1 MDEPW
6 RSEKMKLAALA
17 VGQRHW
23 ISEKMACEWHVNGM
37 WMVCEWFH
45 QIFFLMF
52 FDVFCVFAVEAPG
65 IQGHSGTFRDICRVQ
80 PLASSSHRAD
90 LCRSSM
96 VLRLSWNL
104 GDVVWWEWD
113 LETRQQLTLLRQRE
127 WRRRHGRHD
136 WCMDLLSCDQFPPMI
151 PAYISYMT
159 VTWRLHDVTCSYIM
173 LHPSD
178 QWWATTINCISRILN
193 PS

>member
-1 MDEPW
+1 MLEWGDESHLPHW
-6 RSEKMKLAALA
+6 SHYLWSALA
-17 VGQRHW
+17 QLAHPDFSKYAGHFTKDDFGLVW
-23 ISEKMACEWHVNGM
+23 MACEWHVNGM

-45 QIFFLMF
+45 QIFFLRF

-65 IQGHSGTFRDICRVQ
+65 IQGHSGAFRDICRVP
-80 PLASSSHRAD
+80 PLASSSHRTD

-136 WCMDLLSCDQFPPMI
+136 GCMDLLSCDQFPPMI

-159 VTWRLHDVTCSYIM
+159 VTWCYM
-173 LHPSD
+173 
-178 QWWATTINCISRILN
+178 
-193 PS
+193 